1 MGLEDGG
8 SAAGAGEGG
17 GGEGERFRVL
27 VVDDSPVDR
36 KIVERLLLRSG
47 NLFEVIAVDGG
58 KKAIEVLGLNY
69 ADCSV
74 DLILTDYCMP
84 EMNGYELLKA
94 VKEHKLRKSIP
105 VVLMSSENNPQRMTR
120 CQAMGA
126 EDFIL
131 KPLKAVDVQQLRHYT
146 RPAAAAAVAMEAE
159 SAAKADGKRKLPPM
173 KVVGENK
180 GSERQPRPRLARVAV
195 S

>member
-1 MGLEDGG
+1 M
-8 SAAGAGEGG
+8 A
-17 GGEGERFRVL
+17 
-27 VVDDSPVDR
+27 PVP
-36 KIVERLLLRSG
+36 IIM
-47 NLFEVIAVDGG
+47 IAVDGG

-69 ADCSV
+69 AVDDPQAVNDCSI

-105 VVLMSSENNPQRMTR
+105 VVLMSSENDPQRMTR
-120 CQAMGA
+120 CRAMGA

-159 SAAKADGKRKLPPM
+159 SAAKADGKRKLPSM
-173 KVVGENK
+173 KVVVGRVINHWFFFFSFILKGYTKGEEI
-180 GSERQPRPRLARVAV
+180 SQT
-195 S
+195 